1 MNLYF
6 KNSQGTERLIGSC
19 ITNENE
25 AMKIIKRFCNERN
38 FTIYYYRIWERDNV
52 KVFDVGSH
60 TEFFYLKEEETAN
73 E

>member
-25 AMKIIKRFCNERN
+25 A
-38 FTIYYYRIWERDNV
+38 V

>member
-1 MNLYF
+1 
-6 KNSQGTERLIGSC
+6 
-19 ITNENE
+19 
-25 AMKIIKRFCNERN
+25 MKIIKCFCNERN
-38 FTIYYYRIWERDNV
+38 FTIYYYRTWERDNV